1 MNSSPFVPSAHGHP
15 NFNPIKMTKSVTPS
29 DASKNSKQPK
39 PPDKPLMPY
48 MRYSKKVWDDVKA
61 RYPDLKIWE
70 ISRIVGQMWRDL
82 PEEDKQSYIDAFE
95 IEKSEYNESL
105 RTYHNSPAYQT
116 WISSLKSKALKEHEE
131 RDTHKRKDKKG
142 NNHGF
147 NSPQKTDGR
156 VSLQSLDS
164 ELDDDDDYF
173 SMKHLAA
180 ARFYRNH
187 KLITEIFSDV
197 VVPDPR
203 SVVTNNRL
211 QILQRQVESLKMH
224 QKKLDE
230 ELQNLEDK
238 FQEKKRTI
246 LDSGEIFTNEMCK
259 RFKSKPVSEA
269 VTE

>member
-1 MNSSPFVPSAHGHP
+1 
-15 NFNPIKMTKSVTPS
+15 
-29 DASKNSKQPK
+29 
-39 PPDKPLMPY
+39 
-48 MRYSKKVWDDVKA
+48 
-61 RYPDLKIWE
+61 
-70 ISRIVGQMWRDL
+70 
-82 PEEDKQSYIDAFE
+82 
-95 IEKSEYNESL
+95 
-105 RTYHNSPAYQT
+105 
-116 WISSLKSKALKEHEE
+116 
-131 RDTHKRKDKKG
+131 
-142 NNHGF
+142 
-147 NSPQKTDGR
+147 
-156 VSLQSLDS
+156 
-164 ELDDDDDYF
+164 
-173 SMKHLAA
+173 MKHLAA